1 MMNKQKQISMYPAVA
16 VIIFDEQK
24 RILLQKRADV
34 GLWTIPAGHVEP
46 GETVEEAAVREVYQ
60 DTGLVVDPYRL
71 IGVYSDPESQTFEYP
86 DGRLVQFVTSY
97 FEAEITGGTTTKKDH
112 ALIELE
118 FFAPN
123 KLPHDLLPMHPR
135 WLVDAFSDRPE
146 AFVR

>member
-97 FEAEITGGTTTKKDH
+97 FEAEITGGTTTKKDP

>member
-1 MMNKQKQISMYPAVA
+1 MNKQKQISMYPAVA

-97 FEAEITGGTTTKKDH
+97 FEAEITGGTTTKKDPS
-112 ALIELE
+112 LIELE